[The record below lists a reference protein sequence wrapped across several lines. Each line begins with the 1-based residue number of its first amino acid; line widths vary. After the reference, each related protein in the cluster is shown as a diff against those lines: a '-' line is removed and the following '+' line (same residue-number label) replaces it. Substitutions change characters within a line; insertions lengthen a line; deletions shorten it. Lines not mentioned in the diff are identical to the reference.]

1 MVEFLVH
8 LLVTAA
14 LLVLVAKMVS
24 GIEVKGWGSAI
35 VAALALGLVNA
46 LIKPLVVLLTLPITL
61 LTLGLFYLVVNALML
76 WLMAAIVPGFQ
87 VKGFGPAFIGAL
99 LLMLLNILVGA
110 VFGV

>member
-1 MVEFLVH
+1 MVH

-61 LTLGLFYLVVNALML
+61 LTLGLFYLVVNTLML